1 MVRDEGPYPAHLRA
15 ELLYELQVHR
25 KVVRGL
31 VGGSHHEADTDG
43 VTDVPEVLKA
53 AHAAL
58 EGHLGGMQAPVVQR
72 VGGLVAQQVALG
84 ARVMQG
90 LVARAAALPHRQRHG
105 AVGMG
110 GADAR
115 DDVAEALVGKPR
127 VLAALQDE
135 GAKAEPVAFLHAR
148 EDALRG

>member
-1 MVRDEGPYPAHLRA
+1 
-15 ELLYELQVHR
+15 
-25 KVVRGL
+25 
-31 VGGSHHEADTDG
+31 
-43 VTDVPEVLKA
+43 
-53 AHAAL
+53 
-58 EGHLGGMQAPVVQR
+58 MQASVVQR

-105 AVGMG
+105 TVGVG

-115 DDVAEALVGKPR
+115 DYIAEALVGKPG

-135 GAKAEPVAFLHAR
+135 GAKAEPVTFLR
-148 EDALRG
+148 TCEDAFRR